1 MFELSFPY
9 TPNEYRTVS
18 IPAIIQHEDATTSTA
33 TTFTSPEEPQ
43 QSSELHPELVAT
55 EANSAEAGFDEMLI
69 NLRIPPDEWTPS
81 LEGKFSG
88 LVLKKAHGKLTAKEA
103 ALLSEMRLDR
113 RRLLNPR
120 SVEEIT
126 DGYRR
131 WFATERL
138 IAALDQY
145 VKVHPRKTYTSSRRP

>member
-1 MFELSFPY
+1 MREDMAKVIVERPRHGGGVKFP
-9 TPNEYRTVS
+9 RGS
-18 IPAIIQHEDATTSTA
+18 ARAT
-33 TTFTSPEEPQ
+33 
-43 QSSELHPELVAT
+43 
-55 EANSAEAGFDEMLI
+55 D
-69 NLRIPPDEWTPS
+69 RIPPDDWTPS

-88 LVLKKAHGKLTAKEA
+88 LVLKKARGKLTAKETA
-103 ALLSEMRLDR
+103 NLSEMRLDR

-126 DGYRR
+126 DGYRK

-145 VKVHPRKTYTSSRRP
+145 VKVHPRKTYTPS

>member
-9 TPNEYRTVS
+9 TPNECRTVNM
-18 IPAIIQHEDATTSTA
+18 PAIVRQEDASTSPA
-33 TTFTSPEEPQ
+33 TTFTTPEEPQ
-43 QSSELHPELVAT
+43 QSSELRPELVEP
-55 EANSAEAGFDEMLI
+55 EANSAEAEFAEMLI
-69 NLRIPPDEWTPS
+69 CLRIPPEEWTPS
-81 LEGKFSG
+81 LEGKFSK

-113 RRLLNPR
+113 RRLLSPR

-126 DGYRR
+126 DGYRK
-131 WFATERL
+131 WLATERL

-145 VKVHPRKTYTSSRRP
+145 VKVHPRKTYTPS

>member
-9 TPNEYRTVS
+9 TPHEYRTVS
-18 IPAIIQHEDATTSTA
+18 MQAIVQHDDSTTSPA
-33 TTFTSPEEPQ
+33 TTFTTPEEPQ
-43 QSSELHPELVAT
+43 QSNEPQPNLVAT
-55 EANSAEAGFDEMLI
+55 EANSAEEGFDGMLI

-88 LVLKKAHGKLTAKEA
+88 LVLKKAHGKLSAKEA
-103 ALLSEMRLDR
+103 ANLSEMRLDR

-120 SVEEIT
+120 SVGEIT
-126 DGYRR
+126 DGYRK

-145 VKVHPRKTYTSSRRP
+145 VKVHPRKTYTPS